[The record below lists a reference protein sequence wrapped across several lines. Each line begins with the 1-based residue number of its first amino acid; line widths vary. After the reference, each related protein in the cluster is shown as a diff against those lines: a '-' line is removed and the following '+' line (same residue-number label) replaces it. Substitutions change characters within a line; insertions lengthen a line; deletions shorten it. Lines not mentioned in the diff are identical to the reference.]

1 MSVPSTALV
10 RKSKPKILMIF
21 GPTASGKSGLALKLA
36 KQLNGIIIN
45 ADSRQIYAET
55 PILTACPSP
64 QDYIA
69 VPHALY
75 EFLPLK
81 ARFSAAEYADKAG
94 QVIEKALVDGFLP
107 IVVGGTG
114 FYLRALLGGLSE
126 IPASDERLE
135 AEVMV
140 MPQTARYAELG
151 RVDPVTAVRLHEND
165 TQRVV
170 RALVVWRQTGK
181 ALSAWQ
187 TGDQKGEQGAE
198 LPWEVLKIGLMPP
211 REVLHANIA
220 KRRREIM
227 PALGLIDEL
236 KALVNMGY
244 TGEEAGLNGL
254 ANGLLLDY
262 ARTGTPP
269 WDEVT
274 QKAIEADRQYAK
286 RQCTWL
292 KNSYFADL
300 LLESPD
306 PTEALHAARVFLQR

>member
-1 MSVPSTALV
+1 MPVPSTALV
-10 RKSKPKILMIF
+10 RKAKPKILMIF

-36 KQLNGIIIN
+36 KHLNGLIVN

-55 PILTACPSP
+55 PILTACPS
-64 QDYIA
+64 QADYKE

-81 ARFSAAEYADKAG
+81 ARFSAAEYADKAT
-94 QVIEKALVDGFLP
+94 QVIEKALMDGFLP

-114 FYLRALLGGLSE
+114 FYIRALLGGLSK
-126 IPASDERLE
+126 IPASDTKVE
-135 AEVMV
+135 AEVLA
-140 MPQTARYAELG
+140 MPQAARYAELG
-151 RVDPVTAVRLHEND
+151 RVDPEAVTRLHEND

-181 ALSAWQ
+181 ALSTWQ
-187 TGDQKGEQGAE
+187 IGGQTAE

-227 PALGLIDEL
+227 PALGLVDEL
-236 KALVNMGY
+236 KILLSKGY
-244 TGEEAGLNGL
+244 TGEEAGLKGL
-254 ANGLLLDY
+254 ANAVLLDY
-262 ARTGTPP
+262 ARTGTPA
-269 WDEVT
+269 WDDVI

-292 KNSYFADL
+292 KNSYEADL
-300 LLESPD
+300 LLESP
-306 PTEALHAARVFLQR
+306 ALDAALPEVMAFLQR